1 MYGKFKKLMIVKL
14 NYRFGILLAK
24 KNIRLLRRI
33 IIRIVM
39 VRLFRLVLI
48 LEIRFLQFVNN
59 ITNHR

>member
-48 LEIRFLQFVNN
+48 LEIRFLQFVSN